1 MDVHLDRLSG
11 VREMTMTKTIKV
23 SRETAT
29 NKNGEFAYRSIRR
42 EAAQMALD
50 EGRPVRLEC
59 EGKLLD
65 VFQPT

>member
-1 MDVHLDRLSG
+1 
-11 VREMTMTKTIKV
+11 MTKTIKV

-59 EGKLLD
+59 EGKLLEF
-65 VFQPT
+65 FQPT

>member
-1 MDVHLDRLSG
+1 
-11 VREMTMTKTIKV
+11 MTMTKTIKV

-65 VFQPT
+65 LFQPT